1 MSIYRYNPEIHH
13 RKSIRLKGY
22 NYAQEGLYFI
32 TLCIQDRENIF
43 GTITDGVLTLNA
55 IGTIALKEWL
65 HTIEVRDNI
74 KLHECIIMPNHIH
87 GIIEIIKDKSNPGD
101 NEGFKSPTQTIGAIV
116 RGYKI
121 ATIKQIKEYIGKVE
135 DSKGDISKGDTS
147 NGDTSNGEFSKG
159 DISKGELQFAPTNAP
174 TNAPTVPTTPTILNI
189 IKNLDYKIWQRNYYE
204 RIIKDERAYQ
214 NISNYIITNPEKWYD
229 DKFYK

>member
-1 MSIYRYNPEIHH
+1 MSIHTYNPEIHH

-43 GTITDGVLTLNA
+43 GTITNGVLTLNA

-74 KLHECIIMPNHIH
+74 KLHEYIIMPNHIH

-135 DSKGDISKGDTS
+135 DSKGDISKG
-147 NGDTSNGEFSKG
+147 
-159 DISKGELQFAPTNAP
+159 ELQFAPTNAP
-174 TNAPTVPTTPTILNI
+174 TTPTTPTTPTILNI